1 MAAGWRGAP
10 QHPFNTQRI
19 FSSCG
24 VITVITGSSI
34 VEYLRIGS
42 PDMLSTA
49 CRTLIHILNL
59 SLLVMLT
66 ACSSLPQHD
75 PLRTSLAGI
84 EPLPGEGLEARF
96 AVKLRVQNPNDHPI
110 DFNGV
115 TLELQVNKQPML
127 SGVSAQSG
135 QVPRYGETLVTVPV
149 SLSAYAALQ
158 QAWAVAGYQHGQGL
172 PYELRGK
179 LANGLFGT
187 WHFNDRGTI
196 NWP

>member
-1 MAAGWRGAP
+1 
-10 QHPFNTQRI
+10 
-19 FSSCG
+19 
-24 VITVITGSSI
+24 
-34 VEYLRIGS
+34 
-42 PDMLSTA
+42 MLSTA
-49 CRTLIHILNL
+49 CRTLSHTLKL

-75 PLRTSLAGI
+75 PLRIALAGI

-96 AVKLRVQNPNDHPI
+96 AVKLRVQNPNDRPI

-115 TLELQVNKQPML
+115 ALELQVNKQPLL

-135 QVPRYGETLVTVPV
+135 QVPRYGETLLTVPV
-149 SLSAYAALQ
+149 SLSAYAALR

-187 WHFNDRGTI
+187 WRFNDRGTL
-196 NWP
+196 NWPQLPASGAAQQDQNR